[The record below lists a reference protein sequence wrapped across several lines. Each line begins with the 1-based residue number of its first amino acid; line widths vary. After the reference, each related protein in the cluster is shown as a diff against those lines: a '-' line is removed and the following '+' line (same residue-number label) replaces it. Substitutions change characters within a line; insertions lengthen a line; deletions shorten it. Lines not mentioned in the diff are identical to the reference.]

1 MQFLVNSSKLF
12 LAGSP
17 WRLFARRLSCHV
29 SSLWCGCFWPAEAI
43 LPRRNIGEDVKDA
56 MVGLKAG
63 YLVSIQY
70 LWRDND
76 R

>member
-1 MQFLVNSSKLF
+1 MEMVCWEAFVPRF
-12 LAGSP
+12 FVVV
-17 WRLFARRLSCHV
+17 RLL
-29 SSLWCGCFWPAEAI
+29 WPAEAI